1 MTENTFLRLEMGTDL
16 RYRVAGA
23 GVRPVKV
30 PTAGVAGGR
39 PVLPSRDFLI
49 LEDCDLGRE
58 NCPG

>member
-1 MTENTFLRLEMGTDL
+1 MGTDL